1 MPDNK
6 IIALEEKIAHIQH
19 MLDDLNMVVFRQGT
33 TIENL
38 NNQIKELKEKTISC
52 KDVTFKILGLSLA
65 TINTLISLLFSVI
78 TLKIFFNYEKNK

>member
-19 MLDDLNMVVFRQGT
+19 MLDDLNMVVFRQGE

-38 NNQIKELKEKTISC
+38 NNQIKELKEKIES
-52 KDVTFKILGLSLA
+52 
-65 TINTLISLLFSVI
+65 
-78 TLKIFFNYEKNK
+78 LKIPQSSQEVINDDKPPHY